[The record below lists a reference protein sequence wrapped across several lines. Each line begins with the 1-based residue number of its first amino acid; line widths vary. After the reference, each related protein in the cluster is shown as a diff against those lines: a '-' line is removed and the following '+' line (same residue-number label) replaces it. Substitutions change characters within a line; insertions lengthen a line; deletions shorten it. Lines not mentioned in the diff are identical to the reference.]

1 MRTIAQMCG
10 NVCLDKYTGRLIVFF
25 CRAPFAVEVG
35 LCTSVRLVG
44 NASAM
49 RVCACVPKAVLCGN
63 VDPSAK
69 AHKGVSCMG
78 T

>member
-1 MRTIAQMCG
+1 M
-10 NVCLDKYTGRLIVFF
+10 
-25 CRAPFAVEVG
+25 EVG